1 MTLAERIA
9 ELEAIYGSGRALA
22 RALGI
27 DHAYLWRL
35 SRGDKTAPSDD
46 VLRKLGLRRVVTV
59 DYLPLRAREVR
70 KEKGDDA

>member
-1 MTLAERIA
+1 MSLADRIA

-35 SRGDKTAPSDD
+35 KTGRKDAPSHT
-46 VLRKLGLRRVVTV
+46 VLKKLGLRQMVLI
-59 DYLPLRAREVR
+59 DYVPV
-70 KEKGDDA
+70 